1 MPTMRRAYSVIA
13 GVCIGL
19 AMTARAATTPDDV
32 IKGLED
38 VLAGKHQWEGAVGM
52 TLGYGPAYV
61 GSDDYNI
68 GLKPALYLRYGR
80 FSLSSGAGFATRR
93 ADQVL
98 RGLGA
103 DLWSTE
109 RLRVSLAARL
119 DNGRSESSTPA
130 LAGMGDVD
138 GTLRAR
144 ISGTW
149 KLDEG
154 WKLGAA
160 ASIDVLGR
168 GQGTTGEVSFA
179 REQPLTPDT
188 VWTWGGSLSFGDS
201 TYMQSYYGVTP
212 AQAASSGYPVYSP
225 STGLRD
231 LALSIGLRS
240 ELTPEWVGFVNGGLS
255 QSLGPL
261 LDSPLVTQPLGWAV
275 NAGLAW
281 RF

>member
-1 MPTMRRAYSVIA
+1 MRRAFPFIA

-19 AMTARAATTPDDV
+19 AMTARAVAGPEDV
-32 IKGLED
+32 LQGLED
-38 VLAGKHQWEGAVGM
+38 LLAGKHRWEGAVGL
-52 TLGYGPAYV
+52 TVGYSPAYV
-61 GSDDYNI
+61 GSDDYNV

-80 FSLSSGAGFATRR
+80 FSLSTGAGFTTRR

-103 DLWSTE
+103 DLWSTDRF
-109 RLRVSLAARL
+109 RLSLAARL
-119 DNGRSESSTPA
+119 DSGRSESSSPA

-144 ISGTW
+144 VSGTW

-154 WKLGAA
+154 WQLGAA
-160 ASIDVLGR
+160 ASIDALGR

-179 REQPLTPDT
+179 REQHLTPDT
-188 VWTWGGSLSFGDS
+188 VWIWGGSLTFGDS

-212 AQAASSGYPVYSP
+212 AQSASSGYPVYSP
-225 STGLRD
+225 STGFRD

-240 ELTPEWVGFVNGGLS
+240 ELTQEWVGFVNGGLS
-255 QSLGPL
+255 QSVGPL
-261 LDSPLVTQPLGWAV
+261 LDSPLVTQPLGWGV

>member
-1 MPTMRRAYSVIA
+1 MRRTHLFIA
-13 GVCIGL
+13 AVCIGL
-19 AMTARAATTPDDV
+19 AMTTGAAATPDEV
-32 IKGLED
+32 LKGLED
-38 VLAGKHQWEGAVGM
+38 LMSGKHQWEGAVGL
-52 TLGYGPAYV
+52 TAGYGPAYV
-61 GSDDYNI
+61 GSGDYNI

-103 DLWSTE
+103 DLWSTD

-149 KLDEG
+149 TLDEG
-154 WKLGAA
+154 WRLGAA

-188 VWTWGGSLSFGDS
+188 VWIWGGSLTFGDS

-212 AQAASSGYPVYSP
+212 AQSASTGYAVYLP
-225 STGLRD
+225 STGFRD

-240 ELTPEWVGFVNGGLS
+240 ELTPQWVGFVNGGLS

-261 LDSPLVTQPLGWAV
+261 LDSPLVTQPLGWGL

>member
-1 MPTMRRAYSVIA
+1 MRQARRGHCTI
-13 GVCIGL
+13 
-19 AMTARAATTPDDV
+19 RAAHSNAHDASRLFSHRRGLHRPGDD
-32 IKGLED
+32 GPSGRHPGRRD
-38 VLAGKHQWEGAVGM
+38 QGSGGPCWPANTDWEGAVGL

-98 RGLGA
+98 RGLGV

-119 DNGRSESSTPA
+119 DNGRSESSSPA

-144 ISGTW
+144 VSGTW
-149 KLDEG
+149 KLDEAG
-154 WKLGAA
+154 KLGAA
-160 ASIDVLGR
+160 ASIDALGR

-188 VWTWGGSLSFGDS
+188 VWTWGGSLTLRRLDLHAELLRRDAG
-201 TYMQSYYGVTP
+201 
-212 AQAASSGYPVYSP
+212 ASGEQRAIRSIRRRPDCATWRCRSGCVP
-225 STGLRD
+225 S
-231 LALSIGLRS
+231 
-240 ELTPEWVGFVNGGLS
+240 
-255 QSLGPL
+255 
-261 LDSPLVTQPLGWAV
+261 
-275 NAGLAW
+275 
-281 RF
+281 